1 MPSPPRPC
9 RKKSPAASRSSRSY
23 ASRLALLAAV
33 WLALAAGLA
42 WTAPARA
49 AGTDWADAAQ
59 RVTANAKV
67 TNQDQ
72 ALAAF
77 ARGGGVGRFFVGFA
91 SAKRA
96 AAPSSLAGEAQKQ
109 ARREL
114 VQASRDKA
122 LAAMPD
128 LPESVIRHRYDTIF
142 YLSVAVTPEQLAV
155 ILANPEVDVVEPVG
169 VMEAD
174 TRQGLP
180 LMRAVVPRSQY
191 DGTGLSI
198 AVCDSGINYL
208 NPYLGG
214 AAFPNA
220 KVIGGYDVGEG
231 KADPMDGNGHG
242 TACAGIAAGDVG
254 NTADYIGGVAPGAR
268 LYALKITD
276 DATGKSCNEDAY
288 VAAWD
293 WCVSHQNDVSAAPI
307 KIISTSFSGGKYTSV
322 CDGAKTAIAASA
334 AAAKA
339 AGITL
344 FNSSGNSGYCDAVQS
359 PACISSIIAV
369 GSVYDAAVGTYRP
382 CVSEDSCVS
391 KSDSSSCDS
400 GYYATDITQ
409 ADKVPSYSN
418 SASLLGLLAPANM
431 AFGLGI
437 GANTWNPNFGGTSAA
452 CPYAAGAG
460 AVLQAAAKARTGN
473 WLTPDQVF
481 SKLSATGTAVL
492 DPKSNL
498 SKPRIDLQA
507 AVDSVTPAP
516 STGFLQVGLTTP
528 APADSAA
535 AWRVDGGAWRA
546 SQTVVGNL
554 TAGTH
559 AVDFKPVAGWTR
571 PVAQNVIVAAGQ
583 TSSLST
589 RYGLS
594 GASLLPLDIPAA
606 TGNAHGINENF
617 TGSLSNWT
625 QQAGTWSVAGGMA
638 SVTAD
643 GSQTTSWYSLSSSA
657 GVYGDFTCSATL
669 RRSGA
674 AGSTN
679 ALIVRGT
686 PQPLNPSGGNWFY
699 GYVFGYTNN
708 GSYAVFV
715 LRDWYLTMLRNWTA
729 SSAIVA
735 NDWNTL
741 TVKAVGPD
749 LTFSI
754 NGTQVFSTTDTSL
767 GVGQAGVAMYTGT
780 GGTMDVKSVS
790 LAPYPGGAASAADT
804 SDAAG
809 TLEATGAV
817 GMVEAIAGNAA
828 DQAGSGR

>member
-1 MPSPPRPC
+1 MASAHRPSRESSPVASLSPR
-9 RKKSPAASRSSRSY
+9 SR
-23 ASRLALLAAV
+23 APRLAVWAAV
-33 WLALAAGLA
+33 WLALAVGLGWA
-42 WTAPARA
+42 APARA
-49 AGTDWADAAQ
+49 AEADWAEAAQ
-59 RVTANAKV
+59 RVSANAKV
-67 TNQDQ
+67 TNPDQ
-72 ALAAF
+72 SLAAF
-77 ARGGGVGRFFVGFA
+77 ARGNGVGRFFVGFA

-96 AAPSSLAGEAQKQ
+96 DVAASLADEAQKQ

-114 VQASRDKA
+114 VRASRDKA

-128 LPESVIRHRYDTIF
+128 LPKSVIRHRYDNIYF
-142 YLSVAVTPEQLAV
+142 LSVAVTPQQLAL
-155 ILANPEVDVVEPVG
+155 ILANPEVDTVEPVA

-174 TRQGLP
+174 MRQGLS

-191 DGTGLSI
+191 DGSGLSI
-198 AVCDSGINYL
+198 AVCDTGINYR

-220 KVIGGYDVGEG
+220 KVIGGYDVGEN

-268 LYALKITD
+268 LYALKMTY
-276 DATGKSCNEDAY
+276 DATGKNCYEDAY

-293 WCVSHQNDVSAAPI
+293 WSVTHQNDAPAAPI
-307 KIISTSFSGGKYTSV
+307 RIISTSFSGGKYTSV
-322 CDGAKTAIAASA
+322 CDSAKTAIATAA

-359 PACISSIIAV
+359 PSCISSIIAV

-382 CVSEDSCVS
+382 CVNADSCVD
-391 KSDSSSCDS
+391 KTAAGSCDS
-400 GYYATDITQ
+400 GYYATDATQ
-409 ADKVPSYSN
+409 ADMVPSYSN
-418 SASLLGLLAPANM
+418 SSSLLGLLAPANM
-431 AFGLGI
+431 AFSLGI
-437 GANTWNPNFGGTSAA
+437 GTNTWNPNFGGTSAA

-481 SKLSATGTAVL
+481 SKLSTTGTAVL

-498 SKPRIDLQA
+498 TKPRVDLQA
-507 AVDSVTPAP
+507 AVDSIAPAP
-516 STGFLQVGLTTP
+516 ATGFLRVDLTTP
-528 APADSAA
+528 APTGGAA

-554 TAGTH
+554 SAGSH
-559 AVDFKPVAGWTR
+559 AVEFKPVTGWTT
-571 PVAQNVIVAAGQ
+571 PAGQTVTVAAGQ
-583 TSSLST
+583 TASLST

-594 GASLLPLDIPAA
+594 GTSLLPLDIPAA
-606 TGNAHGINENF
+606 IGNAHGINENF
-617 TGSLSNWT
+617 SGTLDNWT
-625 QQAGTWSVAGGMA
+625 QQAGSWSVASGMA

-643 GSQTTSWYSLSSSA
+643 GSQTTNWYSLSSNA

-686 PQPLNPSGGNWFY
+686 PQPLNASGGNWFY
-699 GYVFGYTNN
+699 GYVFGFTNN

-715 LRDWYLTMLRNWTA
+715 LRDWYLTMLQNWTT

-735 NDWNTL
+735 DDWNTL
-741 TVKAVGPD
+741 TVKAVGSS

-754 NGTQVFSTTDTSL
+754 NGSQVFSTTDTSL

-780 GGTMDVKSVS
+780 GGTLDVKSVT

-804 SDAAG
+804 ADAAA
-809 TLEATGAV
+809 TPEATRTV
-817 GMVEAIAGNAA
+817 SLPEAAAGHEAE
-828 DQAGSGR
+828 QAGALR

>member
-1 MPSPPRPC
+1 MPSAHRHS
-9 RKKSPAASRSSRSY
+9 REMSPVAFLSSRSH
-23 ASRLALLAAV
+23 APCLVLLAAV

-42 WTAPARA
+42 WSAPARA
-49 AGTDWADAAQ
+49 AEADWADAAQ
-59 RVTANAKV
+59 RVAASDKV
-67 TNQDQ
+67 TNQAQ

-91 SAKRA
+91 SAKRTA
-96 AAPSSLAGEAQKQ
+96 AAPLANEAQKL

-114 VQASRDKA
+114 VRTSRDKA

-174 TRQGLP
+174 MRQGLP
-180 LMRAVVPRSQY
+180 LMRATLPRAQY

-198 AVCDSGINYL
+198 AVCDTGINYL

-220 KVIGGYDVGEG
+220 KVIGGYDVGEN

-254 NTADYIGGVAPGAR
+254 NTADYVGGVAPGAR
-268 LYALKITD
+268 LYALKMTY
-276 DATGKSCNEDAY
+276 DATGKNCYEDAY

-293 WCVSHQNDVSAAPI
+293 WSVTHQNDAPAAPI
-307 KIISTSFSGGKYTSV
+307 KIISTSFSGGKFDSM
-322 CDGAKTAIAASA
+322 CDSDKTAIATAA

-359 PACISSIIAV
+359 PSCISSVIAV
-369 GSVYDAAVGTYRP
+369 GSVYDAAVGTYLP
-382 CVSEDSCVS
+382 CVSADSCVD
-391 KSDSSSCDS
+391 KTASSSCDS
-400 GYYATDITQ
+400 GYYATDATQ

-418 SASLLGLLAPANM
+418 SSSLVGLLAPANM

-460 AVLQAAAKARTGN
+460 AVLQAASKARTGG
-473 WLTPDQVF
+473 WLPPDQVF

-516 STGFLQVGLTTP
+516 ATGFLQVGLTTP
-528 APADSAA
+528 APTGGAA
-535 AWRVDGGAWRA
+535 SWRVDGGTWQA
-546 SQTVVGNL
+546 SQAVVGNL
-554 TAGTH
+554 SAGSH
-559 AVDFKPVAGWTR
+559 AVDFKPVTGWSTPAGRT
-571 PVAQNVIVAAGQ
+571 VTVAAGQ
-583 TSSLST
+583 TSSLLA

-606 TGNAHGINENF
+606 TGNAHGINETF
-617 TGSLSNWT
+617 TGSLANWT
-625 QQAGTWSVAGGMA
+625 QQAGSWSVAGGMA

-643 GSQTTSWYSLSSSA
+643 GSQTTNWYSLSSDA

-686 PQPLNPSGGNWFY
+686 PQPLNAAGGGNWFY

-715 LRDWYLTMLRNWTA
+715 LRDWYLTMLQNWTT
-729 SSAIVA
+729 SGAIAA

-741 TVKAVGPD
+741 TVTATGAS

-780 GGTMDVKSVS
+780 GGTLDVQSVTLTPS
-790 LAPYPGGAASAADT
+790 PGGAAADT
-804 SDAAG
+804 AEAAG
-809 TLEATGAV
+809 PVAAAGAV
-817 GMVEAIAGNAA
+817 GMAEAVAVTAA
-828 DQAGSGR
+828 DQPGSGR

>member
-1 MPSPPRPC
+1 MPSAHRPC
-9 RKKSPAASRSSRSY
+9 AKSPAASRASRPH
-23 ASRLALLAAV
+23 APRLALLAAA

-42 WTAPARA
+42 WATPARA
-49 AGTDWADAAQ
+49 AEADWVDAAQ
-59 RVTANAKV
+59 RATANAKV
-67 TNQDQ
+67 TNQAQ
-72 ALAAF
+72 ALATF
-77 ARGGGVGRFFVGFA
+77 ARGDGVGRFFVGFA
-91 SAKRA
+91 PNKRA
-96 AAPSSLAGEAQKQ
+96 DAAASLADESQKQ
-109 ARREL
+109 ARRET
-114 VQASRDKA
+114 VRASRDKA

-128 LPESVIRHRYDTIF
+128 LPESVIRHRYDNLF

-155 ILANPEVDVVEPVG
+155 ILANPEVDAVEPVE

-180 LMRAVVPRSQY
+180 LMRATLPRSQY

-198 AVCDSGINYL
+198 AVCDTGINYL

-220 KVIGGYDVGEG
+220 KVIGGYDVGEN

-242 TACAGIAAGDVG
+242 TACAGITAGDVG

-268 LYALKITD
+268 LYALKMTY
-276 DATGKSCNEDAY
+276 DATGKSCTEDAY

-293 WCVSHQNDVSAAPI
+293 WSVTHQNDAPGSPI
-307 KIISTSFSGGKYTSV
+307 KIISTSFSGGKYTSG
-322 CDGAKTAIAASA
+322 CDSAKTAIATAA

-359 PACISSIIAV
+359 PSCISSIIAV

-382 CVSEDSCVS
+382 CVSEDSCVD
-391 KSDSSSCDS
+391 KTDSTSCDS
-400 GYYATDITQ
+400 GYYATDATQ
-409 ADKVPSYSN
+409 ADMVPSYSN
-418 SASLLGLLAPANM
+418 SSSLVGLLAPANM
-431 AFGLGI
+431 AFSLGI

-460 AVLQAAAKARTGN
+460 AVLQAAAKARTGS

-481 SKLSATGTAVL
+481 TKLSTTGAAIL

-498 SKPRIDLQA
+498 SKPRVDLQA
-507 AVDSVTPAP
+507 AVASITPAP

-528 APADSAA
+528 APAGGAA

-554 TAGTH
+554 SAGSH
-559 AVDFKPVAGWTR
+559 AVDFKPVAGWTT
-571 PVAQNVIVAAGQ
+571 PAGQTVTVAAGQ
-583 TSSLST
+583 TASLSA

-594 GASLLPLDIPAA
+594 GVSLLPLDIPAA
-606 TGNAHGINENF
+606 IGNAHGINESF
-617 TGSLSNWT
+617 TGTLDNWT
-625 QQAGTWSVAGGMA
+625 QQAGSWSVANGMA

-643 GSQTTSWYSLSSSA
+643 GSQTTSWYSLSSNA

-674 AGSTN
+674 ASSTN

-686 PQPLNPSGGNWFY
+686 PQPLNTTGSNWFY
-699 GYVFGYTNN
+699 GYVFGFTNN

-715 LRDWYLTMLRNWTA
+715 LRDWSLTMLQNWTA

-741 TVKAVGPD
+741 TVKAVGSD

-780 GGTMDVKSVS
+780 GGTLDVKSVTLDPS
-790 LAPYPGGAASAADT
+790 PGGAAWAADT
-804 SDAAG
+804 ADAAG
-809 TLEATGAV
+809 TLEAVGSVGTPEAV
-817 GMVEAIAGNAA
+817 VVKEA
-828 DQAGSGR
+828 DQAGTIR

>member
-1 MPSPPRPC
+1 MPSTHRAC
-9 RKKSPAASRSSRSY
+9 REKCPVAALPSR
-23 ASRLALLAAV
+23 AQAFRLAWLAAL
-33 WLALAAGLA
+33 WLALAAD
-42 WTAPARA
+42 PARA
-49 AGTDWADAAQ
+49 VAAHWTDAAQ
-59 RVTANAKV
+59 RLSANAKV

-77 ARGGGVGRFFVGFA
+77 ARGDGVGRFFVGFA
-91 SAKRA
+91 PDKRA
-96 AAPSSLAGEAQKQ
+96 DAAASLGDEARKQ

-114 VQASRDKA
+114 VRTSRDKA

-128 LPESVIRHRYDTIF
+128 LPESVIRHRYDNLY
-142 YLSVAVTPEQLAV
+142 YLSVAVTPQQLAL

-174 TRQGLP
+174 MRQGLP
-180 LMRAVVPRSQY
+180 LMRATLPRSQY

-198 AVCDSGINYL
+198 AVCDSGINYW

-220 KVIGGYDVGEG
+220 KVIGGYDVGEN

-268 LYALKITD
+268 LYALKMTY
-276 DATGKSCNEDAY
+276 DATGKNCYEDAY

-293 WCVSHQNDVSAAPI
+293 WSVTHQNDAPAAPI
-307 KIISTSFSGGKYTSV
+307 RIISTSFSGGKYTSV
-322 CDGAKTAIAASA
+322 CDSAKTAIATAA

-359 PACISSIIAV
+359 PSCISSIIAV
-369 GSVYDAAVGTYRP
+369 GSVYDAAVGTYWP
-382 CVSEDSCVS
+382 CVSADSCVDKTTPS
-391 KSDSSSCDS
+391 RCAS
-400 GYYATDITQ
+400 GYQATDVTQ

-418 SASLLGLLAPANM
+418 SSSLIGLLAPADM

-437 GANTWNPNFGGTSAA
+437 GSNTWNPNFGGTSAA

-481 SKLSATGTAVL
+481 SKLSTTGTAVL

-498 SKPRIDLQA
+498 STPRIDLQA
-507 AVDSVTPAP
+507 AVDAITPAP

-528 APADSAA
+528 APAGGVA

-554 TAGTH
+554 TAGSH

-571 PVAQNVIVAAGQ
+571 PIAQNVTVAAGQ

-594 GASLLPLDIPAA
+594 GTSLLPLDIPAA
-606 TGNAHGINENF
+606 TGISHGINENF
-617 TGSLSNWT
+617 TGALDNWT
-625 QQAGTWSVAGGMA
+625 QQSGSWSVGSGMA

-643 GSQTTSWYSLSSSA
+643 GSQPASWYSLSSNV
-657 GVYGDFTCSATL
+657 GVYGDFTCSAAL

-674 AGSTN
+674 TNSTN
-679 ALIVRGT
+679 ALIVRGM
-686 PQPLNPSGGNWFY
+686 PQPLNAAGGKNWFY

-715 LRDWYLTMLRNWTA
+715 LRGWYLTMLRNWTT

-741 TVKAVGPD
+741 TVRAVGSD

-754 NGTQVFSTTDTSL
+754 NGTPVFSTTDTSL

-804 SDAAG
+804 ADPAG
-809 TLEATGAV
+809 TLEATGTVGRPEAAAV
-817 GMVEAIAGNAA
+817 NEAA
-828 DQAGSGR
+828 QAGSIR